1 MLSWVTEVVRDL
13 APSDLQPG
21 KLFDLLSSAGVMS
34 GAEVTDLGMHLVSP
48 YPL

>member
-21 KLFDLLSSAGVMS
+21 KLFDLSSAGVMS
-34 GAEVTDLGMHLVSP
+34 GAEITDLGMHLVSP
-48 YPL
+48 YLL